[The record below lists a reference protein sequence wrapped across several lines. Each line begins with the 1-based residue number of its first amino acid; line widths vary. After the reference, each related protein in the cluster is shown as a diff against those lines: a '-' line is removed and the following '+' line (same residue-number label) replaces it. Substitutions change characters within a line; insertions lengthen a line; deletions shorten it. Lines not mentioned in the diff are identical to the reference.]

1 MEDYKL
7 DVVTGEGAYSTTITL
22 PLPPFTCIGATTRT
36 GLLTS
41 PLLSRFGHIVR
52 LDFYSDSEL
61 ATIITRSAGILKVPI
76 DDAGSHAI
84 ASRARGTPRIANR
97 LLRNVR
103 DFADVLGKGVIDAK
117 IADTTCERLRI
128 DALGLDDMDR
138 RLLSTI
144 IDVYDGG
151 PVGVEALAAS
161 RRTERHTRRR
171 LRAVLVAT
179 RAVGAHAARS
189 HGHSPRVRASGA
201 AGAGGA
207 EDRLKNKSGDA
218 TRYAS
223 LDTSSESS
231 PRLAACCAPPFS
243 ARRARLAAV
252 AAARRRGHSP
262 ALRDPHA
269 AKLPRAQ

>member
-1 MEDYKL
+1 LGKTTLAMILANEMGVTLHATSGPAIEHKGTLAAQLTKLGRNDILFIDEIHRLSAVVEENLYPAMEDYKL

-52 LDFYSDSEL
+52 LDFYSESEL

-151 PVGVEALAAS
+151 PVGVEALAATLAEPKDTLEDVYEPFLLQ
-161 RRTERHTRRR
+161 RGLLARTPRGRMVTRRAYEHLGR
-171 LRAVLVAT
+171 PVQ
-179 RAVGAHAARS
+179 GA
-189 HGHSPRVRASGA
+189 
-201 AGAGGA
+201 
-207 EDRLKNKSGDA
+207 LKID
-218 TRYAS
+218 
-223 LDTSSESS
+223 
-231 PRLAACCAPPFS
+231 
-243 ARRARLAAV
+243 
-252 AAARRRGHSP
+252 
-262 ALRDPHA
+262 
-269 AKLPRAQ
+269 